1 MEVWQID
8 IGDAVVCDFCNRDY
22 TESEEVGG
30 LIVGS
35 YAVCPQCENHALLK
49 DADYVSRP
57 GESFKDFVLRT
68 REHSTIG
75 VCSM

>member
-22 TESEEVGG
+22 TESDQVGG
-30 LIVGS
+30 VIVGS
-35 YAVCPQCENHALLK
+35 YAACPICENNSMLK

-68 REHSTIG
+68 RSHNTIG
-75 VCSM
+75 ICLM